1 MPPGGLLLPAVGFLI
16 LRCSQPAPAPV
27 FFYEERKEEE
37 VPMRLVIKKEEPVE
51 DVIIKRGERILT
63 ADEIEEQRRFEEQKR
78 ALEDRA
84 ERLRRMSFNIKGT
97 ESTDEIESVPAY
109 MRKNVQLDNSSS
121 STTQYSG
128 YTVGNDNRGNI
139 NTINTFLDGNKPD

>member
-1 MPPGGLLLPAVGFLI
+1 
-16 LRCSQPAPAPV
+16 
-27 FFYEERKEEE
+27 
-37 VPMRLVIKKEEPVE
+37 MRLVIKKEEPVE